1 MNVKEKFDE
10 NIEDDVIMCVIVY
23 YDAMRDIVQPI

>member
-10 NIEDDVIMCVIVY
+10 NIEDDVIVCVIVY
-23 YDAMRDIVQPI
+23 YDAMRDIVRLV